1 MSIDVDLTV
10 YINVVVTFLC
20 DDFLRNRRE
29 LRGTD
34 HLNRSLLDKPVGC
47 AGADF
52 HTRDVT

>member
-10 YINVVVTFLC
+10 YINVVVALLC

-34 HLNRSLLDKPVGC
+34 HLNRNLLDKPVGC

-52 HTRDVT
+52 QTRDVT

>member
-1 MSIDVDLTV
+1 MSSAVALP
-10 YINVVVTFLC
+10 Y

-34 HLNRSLLDKPVGC
+34 HLNCSLLDKPVGC

-52 HTRDVT
+52 QTRDVT